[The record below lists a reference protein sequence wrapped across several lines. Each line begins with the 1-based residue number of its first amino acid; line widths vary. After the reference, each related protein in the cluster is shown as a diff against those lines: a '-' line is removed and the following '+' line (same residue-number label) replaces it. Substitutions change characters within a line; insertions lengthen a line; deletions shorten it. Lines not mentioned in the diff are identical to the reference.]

1 MTKVS
6 PELENQMEIEMVMSV
21 SADVSF
27 ASNRFP
33 KYRIGADNQI
43 LDDAKEGPK
52 GPSLKEV
59 VGQETA
65 QLVEQ
70 QKRLSVRDLASKFDN
85 NLAAAAK
92 QSDEAKLREVAS
104 LEGHVLLK
112 KLRDALESLR
122 GRLAGRNKEDVEK
135 AISMVEALAVKL
147 TQKEGE
153 LIHEKFEV
161 KKLANFLKQASED
174 AKKLVNQERSF
185 ACAEIESARAVV
197 QRCGEALEEEERISQ
212 TSGKQELEEL
222 LEEVQEARRIKLSH
236 QPSKVI
242 DMEHELQAL
251 RIQIREKSIISVK
264 LQRELAMSRRAEENK
279 FHLYELGGSENLG
292 SSLRVQ
298 PCSDEAQE
306 LSKCSIQW
314 YRIPTEGSRR
324 EIISGAN
331 KSIYAPEPFDVGRF
345 LEVDVISNGQKVLVT
360 TAGSIG
366 PAAGLAS
373 YVETLFRKPNIEF
386 NVVISQMNGKNYS
399 SHSVHLFHVGKMRMK
414 LCRGWITKARESY
427 SSSMQLCGF
436 RGGGN
441 SAAKS
446 LFWLARKGHS
456 FVLVFES
463 ERERNAAILLARR
476 YALDCNVMLVG
487 PDDQAFM

>member
-6 PELENQMEIEMVMSV
+6 PEFGDQMQMQAVLSV

-27 ASNRFP
+27 DSDQFP
-33 KYRIGADNQI
+33 KYKIGADNQI
-43 LDDAKEGPK
+43 LEEAKEDMK

-59 VGQETA
+59 VEQETT
-65 QLVEQ
+65 QLLEQ
-70 QKRLSVRDLASKFDN
+70 QKRLSVRDLASKFDK

-92 QSDEAKLREVAS
+92 LSDEAKLRDVAS

-153 LIHEKFEV
+153 LIQEKFEV
-161 KKLANFLKQASED
+161 KKLASFLKQASED

-197 QRCGEALEEEERISQ
+197 QRFGEALDEQERISQ

-222 LEEVQEARRIKLSH
+222 MEEVQEARRIKLLH
-236 QPSKVI
+236 QPSKVM
-242 DMEHELQAL
+242 DMEHELRAL
-251 RIQIREKSIISVK
+251 RVQIREKSTVSVK
-264 LQRELAMSRRAEENK
+264 LQRELVISKRAEENK
-279 FHLYELGGSENLG
+279 FCIYELGGSETLG
-292 SSLRVQ
+292 SFLRVQ
-298 PCSDEAQE
+298 PRSDEAPE

-314 YRIPTEGSRR
+314 YRVPSEGSRK

-345 LEVDVISNGQKVLVT
+345 LEADIVSNGQKVTVM
-360 TAGSIG
+360 TAGAIE
-366 PAAGLAS
+366 PAVGLGS
-373 YVETLFRKPNIEF
+373 YVETLLRKPNTEF
-386 NVVISQMNGKNYS
+386 NVVISQMNGQNYS
-399 SHSVHLFHVGKMRMK
+399 SRSVHLFHVGKMRMK
-414 LCRGWITKARESY
+414 LCKGWITKARESY
-427 SSSMQLCGF
+427 STSMQLSGF

-446 LFWLARKGHS
+446 LFWQARKGQS

-463 ERERNAAILLARR
+463 ERERNAAIMLARR
-476 YALDCNVMLVG
+476 YSLDCNVMLAG
-487 PDDQAFM
+487 PEDQAFM